1 MEVILKEDV
10 ANLGYKDDI
19 VHVKDGY
26 GRNFLIPQG
35 KAVIASES
43 ARTVLAEVLKQ
54 RAHKIAKIKEE
65 AQALAEKMKGVSLT
79 IGAKTSS
86 TGTIFGSVT
95 NIQIAEELAK
105 LGFEIDRKII
115 RIKEDLVKEVG
126 SYNATVRL
134 HKEVSVDIPFE
145 VISEA

>member
-43 ARTVLAEVLKQ
+43 ARKALAEVLKQ

-65 AQALAEKMKGVSLT
+65 AEALAEKIKGVSLT

-105 LGFEIDRKII
+105 LGFEVDRKII
-115 RIKEDLVKEVG
+115 RIKEDAVKEVG

-134 HKEVSVDIPFE
+134 HKEVSVEIPFE
-145 VISEA
+145 VVSEA